1 MNINLCMKGCR
12 ILKTTTNSAE
22 LDEKKVKARKKK
34 SNLNADSWQ
43 FGVMQSI
50 GLIHVFIFC
59 YIPMFGIIIAF
70 KKYRFNLGIFDSP
83 WCGLE
88 NFEYMF
94 KSDVF
99 VRLIRNTV
107 GYNVVWIILGIV
119 FSIMVALFME
129 NVHNNKLAIKVFQS
143 AAFLPK
149 FLSWVVVSYI
159 SYTFLSLDTG
169 FLNKII
175 TMFGGQKIS
184 FYSETK
190 YWPAILTV
198 FNLWKG
204 FGTSSL
210 IYYGSMMSI
219 DTELYEAASLD
230 GCTYF
235 KRIWN
240 ITLPHLRPTIVML
253 LILSVGGIFR
263 SDFGLFYYLPQDNGA
278 LYNVT
283 DVLDTYITRALRVS
297 GELGMASAASFLQ
310 SVVGFVLVVTT
321 NKIVSKLDSESSL
334 F

>member
-1 MNINLCMKGCR
+1 M
-12 ILKTTTNSAE
+12 KTTTNSAE

-43 FGVMQSI
+43 LGVMQSI

-159 SYTFLSLDTG
+159 S
-169 FLNKII
+169 
-175 TMFGGQKIS
+175 
-184 FYSETK
+184 
-190 YWPAILTV
+190 
-198 FNLWKG
+198 
-204 FGTSSL
+204 
-210 IYYGSMMSI
+210 
-219 DTELYEAASLD
+219 
-230 GCTYF
+230 
-235 KRIWN
+235 
-240 ITLPHLRPTIVML
+240 
-253 LILSVGGIFR
+253 
-263 SDFGLFYYLPQDNGA
+263 
-278 LYNVT
+278 
-283 DVLDTYITRALRVS
+283 
-297 GELGMASAASFLQ
+297 
-310 SVVGFVLVVTT
+310 
-321 NKIVSKLDSESSL
+321 
-334 F
+334 

>member
-1 MNINLCMKGCR
+1 MTF
-12 ILKTTTNSAE
+12 LKTKTKCAAE
-22 LDEKKVKARKKK
+22 MKKMTKAQKKK
-34 SNLNADSWQ
+34 NRLNSDAWQ
-43 FGVMQSI
+43 LGVMQSL

-99 VRLIRNTV
+99 TRLIRNTV
-107 GYNVVWIILGIV
+107 GYNVIWILLGMV
-119 FSIMVALFME
+119 FAVSIALLME
-129 NVHNNKLAIKVFQS
+129 NVHHNKRVIKIFQS

-159 SYTFLSLDTG
+159 SYTFLSMDTG

-175 TMFGGQKIS
+175 EFFGGEKIS

-190 YWPAILTV
+190 YWPVILTL

-204 FGTSSL
+204 FGTSAL

-219 DTELYEAASLD
+219 DTELYEAAALD

-235 KRIWN
+235 KRVWN
-240 ITLPHLRPTIVML
+240 ITLPHLKPTIVML

-278 LYNVT
+278 LYSVT

-297 GELGMASAASFLQ
+297 GELGMASAAGFLQ
-310 SVVGFVLVVTT
+310 SVVGFIFVVAT
-321 NKIVSKLDSESSL
+321 NQIVKKLDSNSSL